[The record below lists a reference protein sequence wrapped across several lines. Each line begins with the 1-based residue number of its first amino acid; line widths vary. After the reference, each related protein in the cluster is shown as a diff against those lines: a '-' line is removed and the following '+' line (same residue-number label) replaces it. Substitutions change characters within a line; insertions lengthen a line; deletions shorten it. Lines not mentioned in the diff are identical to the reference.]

1 MVLAKKMFPIVF
13 IPDNCMQENKC
24 FILVLKISSTD
35 INFLNILFISF
46 YYFFFNNGIL
56 FKKKKNT
63 AQVTENMSCYF
74 RKHNN
79 HYVRNIKA

>member
-56 FKKKKNT
+56 FKKKNT